1 MLLLMASGALSGG
14 GGGGGGGGQRA
25 ERGGGREKRF
35 PKCLLRAE
43 GLRGDGGRLMY
54 SAKVLANPARETR
67 VLKARV
73 VDPRCERG

>member
-1 MLLLMASGALSGG
+1 MMASGAL
-14 GGGGGGGGQRA
+14 GGGGGGQKA
-25 ERGGGREKRF
+25 EREGGEKRF

-54 SAKVLANPARETR
+54 SAKVLAKPARETR

-73 VDPRCERG
+73 VDPRCE